1 MTMHKT
7 LAHLAAGLPLLSLA
21 LAPAAQAQI
30 NPFGWQL
37 NQRSLSSDDLTLL
50 FDSTTR
56 LNTLPAA
63 AVGASNAWSNE
74 QTGSSGTTTLTRVYE
89 SGGMPCHDLRYALRP
104 QGQQP
109 PRIYDMTWCRISDGQ
124 WKIKS

>member
-1 MTMHKT
+1 MHKLLARLT
-7 LAHLAAGLPLLSLA
+7 LCLPLAALA
-21 LAPAAQAQI
+21 APGQAQI

-50 FDSTTR
+50 FDSTAH
-56 LNTLPAA
+56 LNAMPAV
-63 AVGASNAWSNE
+63 AVGASNAWNNE
-74 QTGSSGTTTLTRVYE
+74 QTGSSGTTTVTRVYQ
-89 SGGMPCHDLRYALRP
+89 SGSMPCHDLRYALRP

-109 PRIYDMTWCRISDGQ
+109 PRIYDMTWCKTDDGQ